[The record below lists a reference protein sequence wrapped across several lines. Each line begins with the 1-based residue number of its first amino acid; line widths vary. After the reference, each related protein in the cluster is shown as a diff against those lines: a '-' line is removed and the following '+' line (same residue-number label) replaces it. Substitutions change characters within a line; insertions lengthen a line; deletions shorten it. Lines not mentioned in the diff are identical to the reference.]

1 MPRFL
6 VQRAAAHR
14 PEPTTPEGVFWL
26 HSYVTTD
33 GRASFCLY
41 DAPDM
46 AAVPRGPTDRVA
58 EVEVL
63 DPFFSPSG

>member
-1 MPRFL
+1 
-6 VQRAAAHR
+6 VI
-14 PEPTTPEGVFWL
+14 WL

-41 DAPDM
+41 DGPDM
-46 AAVPRGPTDRVA
+46 EAIPRGPTDSVT

-63 DPFFSPSG
+63 DPFVSP

>member
-6 VQRAAAHR
+6 VQRAAPQPIA
-14 PEPTTPEGVFWL
+14 PEGVIWL

-41 DAPDM
+41 DAPNAD
-46 AAVPRGPTDRVA
+46 VIPRGPGDSVS
-58 EVEVL
+58 EVETV
-63 DPFFSPSG
+63 DAFSMTG

>member
-6 VQRAAAHR
+6 VQRTAPQALD
-14 PEPTTPEGVFWL
+14 PDTPTGVFWL

-41 DAPDM
+41 DAPNIE
-46 AAVPRGPTDRVA
+46 AVPHGPADSIT

-63 DPFFSPSG
+63 DPFVRAG

>member
-14 PEPTTPEGVFWL
+14 PEPATPEGVKWL
-26 HSYVTTD
+26 HTYVTTD

-41 DAPDM
+41 DAPD
-46 AAVPRGPTDRVA
+46 ADAIPHGPSDRVA
-58 EVEVL
+58 EVETV
-63 DPFFSPSG
+63 DPFSRTG

>member
-1 MPRFL
+1 MPRYL
-6 VQRAAAHR
+6 VQRTAGHR
-14 PEPTTPEGVFWL
+14 PEPTPEGVNWL

-41 DAPDM
+41 DGPDID
-46 AAVPRGPTDRVA
+46 AIPRGPTDSIT

-63 DPFFSPSG
+63 DPFLGA